1 MGEQHFSSY
10 ADFCFTKSILC
21 GIGILRAA
29 DARTCPSFSIIVCIR
44 RAALTSAIKTQV
56 FTLASLAS
64 VIGTGLAAVVDIM
77 ILWTFP
83 ACSIAQNI
91 LIGTTGVSTAALAV
105 GLHSCIPWAEITP
118 SISSEVFALGA
129 GFGNA

>member
-1 MGEQHFSSY
+1 MREQHFSGY
-10 ADFCFTKSILC
+10 ADFCITKSSLC

-29 DARTCPSFSIIVCIR
+29 DARACPSVIIIVCIR
-44 RAALTSAIKTQV
+44 RAGYTSAVKTQV

-64 VIGTGLAAVVDIM
+64 VKGTGLAAVVDIT
-77 ILWTFP
+77 ILWTFF
-83 ACSIAQNI
+83 ACSTGHKI
-91 LIGTTGVSTAALAV
+91 LIRTAGVSSAGLAV

-118 SISSEVFALGA
+118 SISSEVFGYVA